1 MSDILDANADFF
13 TLAGIPYVRAFAVR
27 AQCSVKWAENR
38 RIAHGD
44 FSMRWTGRTV
54 IMAVIAA
61 PLLGGHTHAGDSS
74 PVSGREI
81 YNAYCGACHG
91 FNGPPLL
98 QNAPDFA
105 AGERMDKS
113 DSELLDAIR
122 AGKGTAMP
130 AWTGILSDEDCVAV
144 LQFIRETL
152 S

>member
-1 MSDILDANADFF
+1 
-13 TLAGIPYVRAFAVR
+13 
-27 AQCSVKWAENR
+27 
-38 RIAHGD
+38 
-44 FSMRWTGRTV
+44 
-54 IMAVIAA
+54 MAVVAV

-81 YNAYCGACHG
+81 FNAYCGACHG
-91 FNGPPLL
+91 FNGSPLL
-98 QNAPDFA
+98 PNTPDFA

-122 AGKGTAMP
+122 AGKGIAMP
-130 AWTGILSDEDCVAV
+130 AWKGILSDAECATV